1 VLTLFR
7 TNQAVANIIVLAYL
21 FIIRFSL
28 FTHAFPWNPEN
39 SNAGVP
45 SLWVFQFVSRFGM
58 NPAFLALLL
67 IFVQAFYINLM
78 YRNYRATQEVT
89 LLPGVFYALAASLMP
104 EFMNLSPILLAN
116 TFLLLAIENVY
127 SVYRANDC
135 ADKIFNIGFWIGVAS
150 TFQFSFTMFLVAFF
164 VGLTIMRGF
173 RLNEFLMFFIG
184 FFIPHILLSVY
195 MFWTDQLGMMQQ
207 NLADNLGFFSFQLQ
221 QEQFASLNSLKM
233 LLASILIAFV
243 LITSGMLYSKRNVTA
258 QKYVSILYWVL
269 FAALGTVLM
278 QANIGLQHFLILSV
292 PLGILLSFCL
302 QSINSNTTEMVH
314 LLIVVAALL
323 LQYQHILLR

>member
-45 SLWVFQFVSRFGM
+45 SLWVFQFMSRFGL
-58 NPAFLALLL
+58 NPALLSLALV
-67 IFVQAFYINLM
+67 FVQAFYINLM

-89 LLPGVFYALAASLMP
+89 LLPGVFYALAASLIP

-150 TFQFSFTMFLVAFF
+150 LFQFSFTMFLVAFF

-184 FFIPHILLSVY
+184 FFIPHILLSVH
-195 MFWTDQLGMMQQ
+195 MFWTNQLGTMKQ
-207 NLADNLGFFSFQLQ
+207 NLLDNLGFFNIQMHH
-221 QEQFASLNSLKM
+221 EQFASLKI
-233 LLASILIAFV
+233 LLVGVLIAFV

-269 FAALGTVLM
+269 FAALGTIFM

>member
-1 VLTLFR
+1 MLTLFR

-28 FTHAFPWNPEN
+28 FTHAFPWNPDN

-45 SLWVFQFVSRFGM
+45 SLWIFQFVSRFGL
-58 NPAFLALLL
+58 NPALLSLAL

-89 LLPGVFYALAASLMP
+89 LLPGVFYALAASLIP

-150 TFQFSFTMFLVAFF
+150 LFQFSFTMFLVAFF

-184 FFIPHILLSVY
+184 FFVPHILLSVY
-195 MFWTDQLGMMQQ
+195 MFWTNQLGMMQQ
-207 NLADNLGFFSFQLQ
+207 NLLDNLGFFNVQMHH
-221 QEQFASLNSLKM
+221 EQFASLKIILV
-233 LLASILIAFV
+233 SILIAFV
-243 LITSGMLYSKRNVTA
+243 LITSGLLYSKRNVTA

-269 FAALGTVLM
+269 FAALGTILM
-278 QANIGLQHFLILSV
+278 QSHISLQHFLILSV

-323 LQYQHILLR
+323 LQYQHILLK

>member
-28 FTHAFPWNPEN
+28 FTHAFPWNPDN

-45 SLWVFQFVSRFGM
+45 SLWIFQFVSRFGL
-58 NPAFLALLL
+58 NPALLSLAL

-89 LLPGVFYALAASLMP
+89 LLPGVFYALAASLIP

-150 TFQFSFTMFLVAFF
+150 LFQFSFTMFLVAFF

-184 FFIPHILLSVY
+184 FFVPHILLSVY
-195 MFWTDQLGMMQQ
+195 MFWTNQLGMMQQ
-207 NLADNLGFFSFQLQ
+207 NLLDNLGFFNVQMHH
-221 QEQFASLNSLKM
+221 EQFASLKIILV
-233 LLASILIAFV
+233 SILIAFV
-243 LITSGMLYSKRNVTA
+243 LITSGLLYSKRNVTA

-269 FAALGTVLM
+269 FAALGTILM
-278 QANIGLQHFLILSV
+278 QSHISLQHFLILSV

-323 LQYQHILLR
+323 LQYQHILL

>member
-28 FTHAFPWNPEN
+28 FTHAFPWNPDN

-45 SLWVFQFVSRFGM
+45 SLWIFQFVSRFGL
-58 NPAFLALLL
+58 NPALLSLAL

-89 LLPGVFYALAASLMP
+89 LLPGVFYALAASLIP

-150 TFQFSFTMFLVAFF
+150 LFQFSFTMFLVAFF

-184 FFIPHILLSVY
+184 FFVPHILLSVY
-195 MFWTDQLGMMQQ
+195 MFWTNQLGMMQQ
-207 NLADNLGFFSFQLQ
+207 NLLDNLGFFNVQMHH
-221 QEQFASLNSLKM
+221 EQFASLKIILV
-233 LLASILIAFV
+233 SILIAFV
-243 LITSGMLYSKRNVTA
+243 LITSGLLYSKRNVTA

-269 FAALGTVLM
+269 FAALGTILM
-278 QANIGLQHFLILSV
+278 QSHISLQHFLILSV

-323 LQYQHILLR
+323 LQYQHILLK

>member
-28 FTHAFPWNPEN
+28 FTHAFPWNPDN
-39 SNAGVP
+39 SNAGMP
-45 SLWVFQFVSRFGM
+45 SLWVFQFISRFGI
-58 NPAFLALLL
+58 NPALVSLALV
-67 IFVQAFYINLM
+67 FVQAFYINLM

-195 MFWTDQLGMMQQ
+195 MFWINQLGGMKQ
-207 NLADNLGFFSFQLQ
+207 NISDNLGFFNIQMHH
-221 QEQFASLNSLKM
+221 EQFASLKII
-233 LLASILIAFV
+233 LASILIGFV
-243 LITSGMLYSKRNVTA
+243 LITSGLLYSKRNVTA

-269 FAALGTVLM
+269 FAAFGTILM

-323 LQYQHILLR
+323 LQYQHILL

>member
-1 VLTLFR
+1 MLTLFR

-21 FIIRFSL
+21 FLIRFSL
-28 FTHAFPWNPEN
+28 FTHAFPWNPDN

-45 SLWVFQFVSRFGM
+45 SLWIFEFVSRVGI
-58 NPAFLALLL
+58 NPALLSLALV
-67 IFVQAFYINLM
+67 FVQAFYINLM

-89 LLPGVFYALAASLMP
+89 LLPGVFYALAASLIP

-150 TFQFSFTMFLVAFF
+150 LFQFSFTMFLVAFF

-184 FFIPHILLSVY
+184 FFIPHLLLSVY
-195 MFWTDQLGMMQQ
+195 MFWTNQLGAMKQ
-207 NLADNLGFFSFQLQ
+207 NLADNLGFFNIQMHH
-221 QEQFASLNSLKM
+221 EQFASLKI
-233 LLASILIAFV
+233 LLMCILIAFV
-243 LITSGMLYSKRNVTA
+243 FITSGMLYSKRNVTA

-269 FAALGTVLM
+269 FAALGTILM
-278 QANIGLQHFLILSV
+278 QSHVSLQHFLILSV

-323 LQYQHILLR
+323 LQYQHILLK

>member
-28 FTHAFPWNPEN
+28 FTHAFPWNPET

-45 SLWVFQFVSRFGM
+45 SLWIFQFISRFGL
-58 NPAFLALLL
+58 NPALFSLALV
-67 IFVQAFYINLM
+67 FVQAFYINLM

-89 LLPGVFYALAASLMP
+89 LLPGVFYALAASLIP

-150 TFQFSFTMFLVAFF
+150 LFQFSFTMFLVAFF

-184 FFIPHILLSVY
+184 FFIPHILLSVH
-195 MFWTDQLGMMQQ
+195 MFWTNQLGTMKQ
-207 NLADNLGFFSFQLQ
+207 NILDNLGFFNIQMHH
-221 QEQFASLNSLKM
+221 EQFASLKI
-233 LLASILIAFV
+233 LLVGVLIAFV
-243 LITSGMLYSKRNVTA
+243 LITSGLLYSKRNVTA

-278 QANIGLQHFLILSV
+278 QSNIRLQHFLILSV

-323 LQYQHILLR
+323 LQYQHILL

>member
-1 VLTLFR
+1 MLTLFR

-28 FTHAFPWNPEN
+28 FTHAFAWNPDN
-39 SNAGVP
+39 ANAGVP
-45 SLWVFQFVSRFGM
+45 SLWIFQFMSRYGI
-58 NPAFLALLL
+58 NPALLSLAL

-89 LLPGVFYALAASLMP
+89 LLPGVFYALAASLIP

-135 ADKIFNIGFWIGVAS
+135 ADKIFNIGFWIGIAS

-184 FFIPHILLSVY
+184 FFIPHMLLSVH
-195 MFWTDQLGMMQQ
+195 MFWTDQLPFMIQ
-207 NLADNLGFFSFQLQ
+207 NIKDNLGFFSVQMHH
-221 QEQFASLNSLKM
+221 EQWASLKM
-233 LLASILIAFV
+233 LLVGILITLV
-243 LITSGMLYSKRNVTA
+243 LVTSGMLYSKRNVTA

-269 FAALGTVLM
+269 FAAIGTILM
-278 QANIGLQHFLILSV
+278 QSNIGLQHLLILSV